1 MKNTRVEADKQAM
14 SKTIP
19 AMKPTEIPATRIVLD
34 ILLPF
39 LNLNPNTATDAD
51 LFREVKAIAERLG
64 DGFSEGWFSNTP
76 GAGRFLNTWEK
87 NQKALAVFRQTLEE
101 GRAIILSA
109 SVNLGFTI
117 GGTTSVKFWERVD
130 AALETLEPSASG
142 CTMSTQSALHGLVF
156 PRLSHVVQG
165 ALKGSFKTQKEFD
178 GVWIPGVRAIILYYV
193 VTAYQLVETGRKG
206 SISPVGWHYIGL
218 CHKEGCG
225 KIFRKTRSNQEFCSL
240 RCKTAQIQRR
250 RRAKDS

>member
-1 MKNTRVEADKQAM
+1 MKKTRVEADKQAM
-14 SKTIP
+14 SKAIP

-101 GRAIILSA
+101 CRRIILAA
-109 SVNLGFTI
+109 SIETAFVAA
-117 GGTTSVKFWERVD
+117 GTLSVKFMEKIGE
-130 AALETLEPSASG
+130 ALHILEPNTYAF
-142 CTMSTQSALHGLVF
+142 TMRPFENITF
-156 PRLSHVVQG
+156 PRLSYAIKG
-165 ALKGSFKTQKEFD
+165 ALEGSFKTQKDYD